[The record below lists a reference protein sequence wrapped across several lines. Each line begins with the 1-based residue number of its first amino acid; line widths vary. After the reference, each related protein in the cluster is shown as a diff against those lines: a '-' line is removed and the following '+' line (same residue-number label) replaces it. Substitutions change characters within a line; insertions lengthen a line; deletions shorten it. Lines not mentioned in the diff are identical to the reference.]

1 MYISL
6 ADCIYLILA
15 TSKEKYRYP
24 GLISEGTRSTI
35 IQLGQWT
42 TLIKAGNIGKWF
54 GHLGF
59 SVEKE

>member
-42 TLIKAGNIGKWF
+42 TLIKAGNIGKC
-54 GHLGF
+54 H
-59 SVEKE
+59 